1 MNEEHG
7 VDIAVGAFDRR
18 DDSPRQLAQSV
29 CAALRRRI
37 GEDHFDRNG
46 RLKSWTRALV
56 PGVDAS
62 LLPPGVQ
69 GTGTVRLR
77 EPESPTVI
85 ALNSFVNWRAAPAHL
100 RVAGEGPFTVLRF
113 EARCPTGIRGT
124 PPLLDLIAAGDAV
137 VAVASRG
144 IDYLSRRQGKL
155 ADAYDGVRT
164 RSGLTPWIGL
174 LQRLRGDSSGYRY
187 VDAPAVLKYALG
199 LGQTFPSSRIKLVYL
214 YWEPA
219 DAALYEPF
227 RAHRA
232 ELQRLVDEVAGSTV
246 TLVALSFDELWA
258 EWAALPEPAWL
269 RGIVAALRERYA
281 VVIGD
286 DPAL

>member
-1 MNEEHG
+1 MNEEHR
-7 VDIAVGAFDRR
+7 VDIAVGGFDRR
-18 DDSPRQLAQSV
+18 DDSPRQLAQSA

-37 GEDHFDRNG
+37 GEEHFDRNG

-56 PGVDAS
+56 PGVDSS

-69 GTGTVRLR
+69 GTGSARLR
-77 EPESPTVI
+77 EPESPMVI
-85 ALNSFVNWRAAPAHL
+85 ALNSFVNWRATPAQL
-100 RVAGEGPFTVLRF
+100 RLAGEGPFSVVRF
-113 EARCPTGIRGT
+113 DARCPTGIRGT

-144 IDYLSRRQGKL
+144 IDYLQRRQGKL
-155 ADAYDGVRT
+155 ADAYDGVRPKG
-164 RSGLTPWIGL
+164 GLDPWIAL
-174 LQRLRGDSSGYRY
+174 LQRLRAGGSDYRY

-199 LGQTFPSSRIKLVYL
+199 LGQTFPGRPIKLVYL

-219 DAALYEPF
+219 DAERYEPF

-232 ELQRLVDEVAGSTV
+232 ELRRLADEVAGSTV
-246 TLVALSFDELWA
+246 SLVAQSFDALWS

-281 VVIGD
+281 VVIAD
-286 DPAL
+286 EPAL